1 MIRKQENNKI
11 LIISHMADCDG
22 MGSVTAYDYWQAQSM
37 IYKIMNHYINTGKW

>member
-22 MGSVTAYDYWQAQSM
+22 MGSVILGIKYFKNIVEFISLD
-37 IYKIMNHYINTGKW
+37 